1 MAGMLSYLATTRPNH
16 SIKLIELL
24 GQQDLVFEPIE
35 KLNYLSTV
43 YSATIFQGLVI
54 LSKTVGNQSSK
65 S

>member
-35 KLNYLSTV
+35 KLNYLSTIDL
-43 YSATIFQGLVI
+43 ATIFQGLVI
-54 LSKTVGNQSSK
+54 LSKAAENQAR
-65 S
+65 